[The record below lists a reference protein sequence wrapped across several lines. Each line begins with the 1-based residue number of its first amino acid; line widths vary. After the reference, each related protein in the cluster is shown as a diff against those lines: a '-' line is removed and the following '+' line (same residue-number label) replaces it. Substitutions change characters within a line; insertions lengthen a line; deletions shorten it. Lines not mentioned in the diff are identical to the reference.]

1 MKIRIVQHSPKMGA
15 YWYTIQFKRFL
26 FWRTYKKNNGSNLFE
41 PCVFEFFS
49 DARDAASHLVD
60 TFKKAKAKTYK
71 NYFER

>member
-26 FWRTYKKNNGSNLFE
+26 FWRTSNMNNGSNLFE
-41 PCVFEFFS
+41 PCIFEFFS
-49 DARDAASHLVD
+49 DARDDASHLVD